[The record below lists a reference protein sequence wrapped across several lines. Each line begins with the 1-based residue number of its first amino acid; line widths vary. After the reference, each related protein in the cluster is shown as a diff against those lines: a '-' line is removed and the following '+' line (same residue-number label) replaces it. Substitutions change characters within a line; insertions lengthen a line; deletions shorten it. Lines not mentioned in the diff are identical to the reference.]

1 MAITHGVHALVW
13 TGGWTAEEARHAIA
27 SSREAGYD
35 LIEIAPID
43 PTAFDPDMTARLL
56 EEHGMKVSA
65 SLGLSADT
73 DVSSEDPEVVARG
86 RERLSRALDVLR
98 DSGGDVLCGVLY
110 SKLGKYAGPATE
122 RGRANSQES
131 IAWLADKAAAS
142 GITLAL
148 EFCNRYETNVMN
160 TTQET
165 LDFIAA
171 VDRPNV
177 MAHLDTYHMN
187 IEEHSFAG
195 AVRAA
200 AAAGR
205 LGYVHVGES
214 HRGALGTGSIPWGE
228 FFGALTEVG
237 YDGIVTFES
246 FSSEVVHR
254 TLSNDL
260 AIWRNL
266 WTDNAALARD
276 ALAFTKAG
284 LRTAAERAPS
294 AGARA
299 VAGRGV

>member
-1 MAITHGVHALVW
+1 MPITHGVHALVW
-13 TGGWTAEEARHAIA
+13 TGGWSPDEARHAIA
-27 SSREAGYD
+27 STAEAGYD

-43 PTAFDPDMTARLL
+43 PTGFDGDMTARLL
-56 EEHGMKVSA
+56 QEHGLQVSA
-65 SLGLSADT
+65 SLGLSDDT
-73 DVSSEDPEVVARG
+73 DVSSENPEIVARG
-86 RERLSRALDVLR
+86 RQRLATALAVLR
-98 DSGGDVLCGVLY
+98 DSGGSVLCGVLY

-122 RGRANSQES
+122 RGRANSQEA
-131 IAWLADKAAAS
+131 IAWLADKAAES

-148 EFCNRYETNVMN
+148 EFCNRYETNVLN

-195 AVRAA
+195 AVQAA

-214 HRGALGTGSIPWGE
+214 HRGALGTGSIPWPE

-237 YDGIVTFES
+237 YEGVVTFES

-266 WTDNAALARD
+266 WDDGFDLAAHARRFVHDGLRD
-276 ALAFTKAG
+276 ARRQT
-284 LRTAAERAPS
+284 PS
-294 AGARA
+294 PA
-299 VAGRGV
+299 

>member
-1 MAITHGVHALVW
+1 MPITHGVHALVW
-13 TGGWTAEEARHAIA
+13 TGGWSPEEARHAIA
-27 SSREAGYD
+27 ATAEAGYD

-43 PTAFDPDMTARLL
+43 PTGFDADMTARLL
-56 EEHGMKVSA
+56 QEHGLQVSA
-65 SLGLSADT
+65 SLGLSEDT
-73 DVSSEDPEVVARG
+73 DVSSEDPDVVARG
-86 RERLSRALDVLR
+86 RERLATALSVLR
-98 DSGGDVLCGVLY
+98 DSGGSVLCGVLY
-110 SKLGKYAGPATE
+110 SKLGKYGGPATD
-122 RGRANSQES
+122 RGRANSQEA

-148 EFCNRYETNVMN
+148 EFCNRYETNVIN

-165 LDFIAA
+165 LDFITA

-187 IEEHSFAG
+187 IEERSFRG
-195 AVRAA
+195 AVQAA

-214 HRGALGTGSIPWGE
+214 HRGALGTGTIPWTE
-228 FFGALTEVG
+228 FFSALTEVG
-237 YDGIVTFES
+237 YEGIVTFES

-266 WTDNAALARD
+266 WTDNQALARD
-276 ALAFTKAG
+276 ALAFARSG
-284 LRTAAERAPS
+284 LAAA
-294 AGARA
+294 
-299 VAGRGV
+299 AGRA

>member
-1 MAITHGVHALVW
+1 MPITHGVHALVW
-13 TGGWTAEEARHAIA
+13 TGGWSPDEARHAIA
-27 SSREAGYD
+27 STAAAGYD
-35 LIEIAPID
+35 LIEIALID
-43 PTAFDPDMTARLL
+43 PTAFDADMTARLL
-56 EEHGMKVSA
+56 EEHDLQVSG
-65 SLGLSADT
+65 SLGLSEDT
-73 DVSSEDPEVVARG
+73 DVSSEDPDVVARG
-86 RERLSRALDVLR
+86 RERLATALSVLR
-98 DSGGDVLCGVLY
+98 DSGGSVLCGVLY

-122 RGRANSQES
+122 RGRANSQET
-131 IAWLADKAAAS
+131 IAWLADRAAAS

-148 EFCNRYETNVMN
+148 EFCNRYETNVIN

-187 IEEHSFAG
+187 IEERSFRE

-205 LGYVHVGES
+205 LGYVHLGES
-214 HRGALGTGSIPWGE
+214 HRGALGTGTIPWAE
-228 FFGALTEVG
+228 FFGALDEVG
-237 YDGIVTFES
+237 YEGIVTFES

-266 WTDNAALARD
+266 WTDNVALARD

-284 LRTAAERAPS
+284 LAAAGGRA
-294 AGARA
+294 
-299 VAGRGV
+299 

>member
-1 MAITHGVHALVW
+1 
-13 TGGWTAEEARHAIA
+13 
-27 SSREAGYD
+27 
-35 LIEIAPID
+35 
-43 PTAFDPDMTARLL
+43 
-56 EEHGMKVSA
+56 
-65 SLGLSADT
+65 
-73 DVSSEDPEVVARG
+73 VVARG
-86 RERLSRALDVLR
+86 RERLATALGVLR
-98 DSGGDVLCGVLY
+98 DSGGTTLCGVLY
-110 SKLGKYAGPATE
+110 SKLGKYAEPATE

-142 GITLAL
+142 GVTLAL
-148 EFCNRYETNVMN
+148 EFCNRYETNIIN

-187 IEEHSFAG
+187 IEEHSFTE

-214 HRGALGTGSIPWGE
+214 HRGALGTGTIPWPE
-228 FFGALTEVG
+228 FFAALTEVG
-237 YDGIVTFES
+237 YDGILTFES

-266 WTDNAALARD
+266 WTDNKALAREARASTKAALAEAAAGRCRAAGSRSD
-276 ALAFTKAG
+276 RPARPRGCGRPAG
-284 LRTAAERAPS
+284 LPRARRRQVQAHVLGAAQQRPQLGQPAGEHAARPGLHQRVAQRRRLHRA
-294 AGARA
+294 G
-299 VAGRGV
+299 

>member
-1 MAITHGVHALVW
+1 VPITHGVHALVW
-13 TGGWTAEEARHAIA
+13 TGGWSPDEARHAITA
-27 SSREAGYD
+27 TAEAGYD

-43 PTAFDPDMTARLL
+43 PTGFDAGMTAQLL
-56 EEHGMKVSA
+56 EEHGLQVSA

-73 DVSSEDPEVVARG
+73 DVSSEDPEIVARG
-86 RERLSRALDVLR
+86 RERLATALSVLR
-98 DSGGDVLCGVLY
+98 DSGGKVLCGVLY

-122 RGRANSQES
+122 RGRANSQEA

-142 GITLAL
+142 DITLAL
-148 EFCNRYETNVMN
+148 EFCNRYETNVLN

-165 LDFIAA
+165 LDFIAV

-200 AAAGR
+200 AAAGK

-214 HRGALGTGSIPWGE
+214 HRGALGTGSIPWAE
-228 FFGALTEVG
+228 FFAALTEVD
-237 YDGIVTFES
+237 YQGIVTFES

-266 WTDNAALARD
+266 WTDNQALARD

-284 LRTAAERAPS
+284 L
-294 AGARA
+294 
-299 VAGRGV
+299 AGR

>member
-1 MAITHGVHALVW
+1 MPITHGVHALVW
-13 TGGWTAEEARHAIA
+13 TGGWSPEEARSAIA
-27 SSREAGYD
+27 ATAEAGYD

-43 PTAFDPDMTARLL
+43 PAGFDAAMTARLL
-56 EEHGMKVSA
+56 EEHGLQVSA
-65 SLGLSADT
+65 SLGLSEDT
-73 DVSSEDPEVVARG
+73 DVSSEDPDVVARG
-86 RERLSRALDVLR
+86 RERLATALSVLR
-98 DSGGDVLCGVLY
+98 DSGGSVLCGVLY

-122 RGRANSQES
+122 RGRANSQEA
-131 IAWLADKAAAS
+131 IAWLADRAAAS

-148 EFCNRYETNVMN
+148 EFCNRYETNVIN

-187 IEEHSFAG
+187 IEEHSFTE

-214 HRGALGTGSIPWGE
+214 HRGALGTGTIPWAE

-237 YDGIVTFES
+237 YEGIVTFES

-266 WTDNAALARD
+266 WTDNRALARE
-276 ALAFTKAG
+276 ALAFTRQG
-284 LRTAAERAPS
+284 LAAA
-294 AGARA
+294 
-299 VAGRGV
+299 AGRS

>member
-1 MAITHGVHALVW
+1 MPITHGVHALVW
-13 TGGWTAEEARHAIA
+13 TGGWSPDEARRAVSA
-27 SSREAGYD
+27 SAEAGYD

-43 PTAFDPDMTARLL
+43 PTGFDADMTAGLL
-56 EEHGMKVSA
+56 KEYGLQVSA

-73 DVSSEDPEVVARG
+73 DVSSEDPDVVARG
-86 RERLSRALDVLR
+86 RQRLGQALDVLR
-98 DSGGDVLCGVLY
+98 DSGGSVLCGVLY
-110 SKLGKYAGPATE
+110 SKLGKYDAPATE
-122 RGRANSQES
+122 RGRANSQEA
-131 IAWLADKAAAS
+131 IAWLADRAAAS

-148 EFCNRYETNVMN
+148 EFCNRYETNIIN

-187 IEEHSFAG
+187 IEEHSFRE

-214 HRGALGTGSIPWGE
+214 HRGALGTGSIPWAE

-237 YDGIVTFES
+237 YEGIVTFES

-266 WTDNAALARD
+266 WTDNDALARD
-276 ALAFTKAG
+276 ALAFVKEGLAAAG
-284 LRTAAERAPS
+284 GRA
-294 AGARA
+294 
-299 VAGRGV
+299 

>member
-1 MAITHGVHALVW
+1 MAVTHGVHALVW
-13 TGGWTAEEARHAIA
+13 TGGWSPDEARHAISA
-27 SSREAGYD
+27 SAEAGYD

-43 PTAFDPDMTARLL
+43 PTAFDADMTAKLL
-56 EEHGMKVSA
+56 QEYDLQVSA

-73 DVSSEDPEVVARG
+73 DVSSEDPDVVARG
-86 RERLSRALDVLR
+86 RERLATALSVLR
-98 DSGGDVLCGVLY
+98 DSGGNVLCGVLY
-110 SKLGKYAGPATE
+110 SKLGKYDGPATE

-148 EFCNRYETNVMN
+148 EFCNRYETNVIN

-187 IEEHSFAG
+187 IEERSFRE
-195 AVRAA
+195 AVQAA
-200 AAAGR
+200 AAAER

-214 HRGALGTGSIPWGE
+214 HRGALGTGTIPWSE
-228 FFGALTEVG
+228 FFSALAEVG
-237 YDGIVTFES
+237 YEGIVTFES

-266 WTDNAALARD
+266 WTDNRALARD
-276 ALAFTKAG
+276 ALAFTKSG
-284 LRTAAERAPS
+284 LAAA
-294 AGARA
+294 
-299 VAGRGV
+299 AGRA

>member
-1 MAITHGVHALVW
+1 MTVTHGVHALVW
-13 TGGWTAEEARHAIA
+13 TGSWTREEARRAIA
-27 SSREAGYD
+27 ATAEAGYD

-43 PTAFDPDMTARLL
+43 PTGFDADMTAELL
-56 EEHGMKVSA
+56 QEHGLQVSA

-73 DVSSEDPEVVARG
+73 DVSSEDPDVVARG
-86 RERLSRALDVLR
+86 RARLAAALGVLR
-98 DSGGDVLCGVLY
+98 DSGGTTLCGVLY
-110 SKLGKYAGPATE
+110 SKLGKYDAPATE
-122 RGRANSQES
+122 RGRANSQET
-131 IAWLADKAAAS
+131 IAWLADRAAAS

-148 EFCNRYETNVMN
+148 EFCNRYETNIIN

-165 LDFIAA
+165 LDFIAV

-187 IEEHSFAG
+187 IEEHSFAD

-205 LGYVHVGES
+205 LGYVHIGES

-228 FFGALTEVG
+228 FFGALDEVG
-237 YDGIVTFES
+237 YEGIATFES

-266 WTDNAALARD
+266 WTDNHALARD

-284 LRTAAERAPS
+284 L
-294 AGARA
+294 AGAAAQRGG
-299 VAGRGV
+299 AG

>member
-1 MAITHGVHALVW
+1 VAITHGVHALVW
-13 TGGWTAEEARHAIA
+13 TGGWSPDEARRAVA
-27 SSREAGYD
+27 ATAEAGYD

-43 PTAFDPDMTARLL
+43 PTGFDAAMTAKLL
-56 EEHGMKVSA
+56 EEYGLQVSA
-65 SLGLSADT
+65 SLGLSEDT
-73 DVSSEDPEVVARG
+73 DVSSEDPDVVARG
-86 RERLSRALDVLR
+86 RQRLAQALDVLI
-98 DSGGDVLCGVLY
+98 DSGGRVLCGVLY

-131 IAWLADKAAAS
+131 IAWLADRAAAS

-148 EFCNRYETNVMN
+148 EFCNRYETNIMN

-165 LDFIAA
+165 LDFISA

-200 AAAGR
+200 ADAGR

-214 HRGALGTGSIPWGE
+214 HRGALGTGSIPWPE

-266 WTDNAALARD
+266 WTDGPALARD
-276 ALAFTKAG
+276 ALAFTKEG
-284 LRTAAERAPS
+284 LAAA
-294 AGARA
+294 AR
-299 VAGRGV
+299 R

>member
-1 MAITHGVHALVW
+1 MAVTHGVHALVW
-13 TGGWTAEEARHAIA
+13 TGGWSRDEARRAIA
-27 SSREAGYD
+27 SSAEAGYD

-43 PTAFDPDMTARLL
+43 PSGFDGDMTAQLL
-56 EEHGMKVSA
+56 QEHGLQVSA
-65 SLGLSADT
+65 SLGLSDDT
-73 DVSSEDPEVVARG
+73 DVSSEDPEIVARG
-86 RERLSRALDVLR
+86 RERLATALGVLR
-98 DSGGDVLCGVLY
+98 DSGGTTLCGVLY
-110 SKLGKYAGPATE
+110 SKLGKYSAPATE
-122 RGRANSQES
+122 RGRANSQET
-131 IAWLADKAAAS
+131 IAWLADKAAES

-148 EFCNRYETNVMN
+148 EFCNRYETNVIN

-187 IEEHSFAG
+187 IEEHSFTE

-214 HRGALGTGSIPWGE
+214 HRGALGTGSIPWTE
-228 FFGALTEVG
+228 FFTALVEVD
-237 YDGIVTFES
+237 YSGIVTFES

-266 WTDNAALARD
+266 WTDNRTLARD

-284 LRTAAERAPS
+284 LAEAAARRGQAP
-294 AGARA
+294 A
-299 VAGRGV
+299 